1 MRDTEHIKYWFY
13 ISYAVARVVERSQE
27 WKWTEFEGNASE
39 KMFEVVDRAV
49 EFIDNDK
56 EQERGVLVVTGVN
69 DKNDKN
75 CML

>member
-1 MRDTEHIKYWFY
+1 
-13 ISYAVARVVERSQE
+13 
-27 WKWTEFEGNASE
+27 
-39 KMFEVVDRAV
+39 MFEVVDRAV